1 MASSLKNRI
10 VGDGYRKKEP
20 DKFAS
25 RADRTVLFIPL
36 SCIISHYKI
45 LRKTNNKKEQTMKKI
60 LVMIFVAVSAISLQG
75 CISFNSL
82 ADAKNSQGDGE
93 MRSYSADRGEVW
105 RKTITIINQSKL
117 DLISQDS
124 DRGVILAQQ
133 PISPLSMTAGQN
145 VAVFI
150 TERNGKTRVEVVGKK
165 AMGSVEFVS
174 RNWEKHLLKELD
186 KSLSVA
192 RR

>member
-1 MASSLKNRI
+1 
-10 VGDGYRKKEP
+10 
-20 DKFAS
+20 
-25 RADRTVLFIPL
+25 
-36 SCIISHYKI
+36 
-45 LRKTNNKKEQTMKKI
+45 MKKI
-60 LVMIFVAVSAISLQG
+60 LVMIFVAVSAISMSG

-93 MRSYSADRGEVW
+93 MRSYSVAKGEVW

-117 DLISQDS
+117 DLVSQDS
-124 DRGVILAQQ
+124 DRGLILAQQ
-133 PISPLSMTAGQN
+133 PMSPLSMTAGQN

-174 RNWEKHLLKELD
+174 RNWEKHLLKQLD
-186 KSLSVA
+186 KSLNVA